1 MKKLSLHESRSFTNE
16 DDDELEEYILS
27 NEDDDELEE
36 YILSNEDSDVCAG
49 KLISCLHNLKELE
62 LRLNISP
69 DLKSKLR
76 IRGDAVKCKVVFINE
91 T

>member
-16 DDDELEEYILS
+16 D
-27 NEDDDELEE
+27 
-36 YILSNEDSDVCAG
+36 SDVFAG
-49 KLISCLHNLKELE
+49 ELISCLHNLKELK

-76 IRGDAVKCKVVFINE
+76 SRGDAVKCKVVFINE

>member
-1 MKKLSLHESRSFTNE
+1 MKKLHLVE
-16 DDDELEEYILS
+16 DILS
-27 NEDDDELEE
+27 NKDNDVFAGEL
-36 YILSNEDSDVCAG
+36 ID
-49 KLISCLHNLKELE
+49 CLHNLKELK

-76 IRGDAVKCKVVFINE
+76 TYGDAVGCKVVFINE